1 MKTYTLIIGLLLLA
15 SSSYA
20 QEIKNVDYVSPP
32 HEDLAAVKSGNR
44 WGFINLKG
52 AYAIPLREN
61 LVVSSHGDKEMP
73 YPYFSKDR
81 AIYKEVRDNIDFYGF
96 IDSKGSIAISAKYIE
111 VTPFN
116 EYGYALALELFKQTI
131 GENDLLNKP
140 IIRYEY
146 NEVVIDTS
154 GKAVLYISEAKHIIP
169 MRNELRKTQR
179 INSYLIGPNLVVI
192 QNKKGAWD
200 ILKTIKN

>member
-1 MKTYTLIIGLLLLA
+1 MKTYTLLIGILLLA
-15 SSSYA
+15 STSYA
-20 QEIKNVDYVSPP
+20 QEIKNVDYVSPI
-32 HEDLAAVKSGNR
+32 HENLAAIKSGNL

-52 AYAIPLREN
+52 NYAIPLRED
-61 LVVSSHGDKEMP
+61 LVVPSHGANEMP
-73 YPYFSKDR
+73 YPYFVKDR
-81 AIYKEVRDNIDFYGF
+81 AIFKEVRDNIDYYGY
-96 IDSKGSIAISAKYIE
+96 INSKGAIAIPAKYIE
-111 VTPFN
+111 VTVFN
-116 EYGYALALELFKQTI
+116 EYGYALALELFKQNI

-179 INSYLIGPNLVVI
+179 ITSYLRGPNLVVI
-192 QNKKGAWD
+192 QNKKGSWD
-200 ILKTIKN
+200 IIKTIKN